1 MAKGEDID
9 KSPIRQAQLTTTLS
23 RSQRVVNSL
32 NTATSV
38 LSTWQN
44 VQANI
49 HLASLNS
56 SAVK

>member
-49 HLASLNS
+49 HLEAPS
-56 SAVK
+56 SP